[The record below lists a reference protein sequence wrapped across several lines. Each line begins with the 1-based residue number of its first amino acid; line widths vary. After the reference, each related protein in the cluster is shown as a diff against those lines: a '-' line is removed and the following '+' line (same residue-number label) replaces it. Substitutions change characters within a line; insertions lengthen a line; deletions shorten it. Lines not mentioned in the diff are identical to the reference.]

1 MGLIPGQ
8 GTKIH
13 LLHGMAKKT
22 TTYVWMLS
30 SQKGGWTAFMT
41 NCFLAQTHP
50 FTLHFL
56 ALRLPA
62 PSLILLRG
70 STRKTKGW
78 KEKVHVSSCF
88 ACCSHQH
95 YSSSSSSPWWQ
106 QLTPVFSTFSV
117 SFLSLT
123 PKPAVPSSEDW
134 VLALQEYSF
143 NLLDSNNLIIITLW
157 CSHHRKQGCPG
168 GSVVKNLP
176 AKVGDSGLIL
186 GLGKSSG
193 EGNANPLQDSCLE
206 NPVDRGVW
214 LALVH
219 GVEKELD
226 AT

>member
-1 MGLIPGQ
+1 MVQWLRLHASIVGGMGLIPGQ

-13 LLHGMAKKT
+13 LLHDMAKKT

-88 ACCSHQH
+88 ACCSRQH

-117 SFLSLT
+117 SFLSLKHRNQLSPHQRT
-123 PKPAVPSSEDW
+123 GFWLYRSIPST
-134 VLALQEYSF
+134 F
-143 NLLDSNNLIIITLW
+143 
-157 CSHHRKQGCPG
+157 
-168 GSVVKNLP
+168 
-176 AKVGDSGLIL
+176 
-186 GLGKSSG
+186 
-193 EGNANPLQDSCLE
+193 
-206 NPVDRGVW
+206 
-214 LALVH
+214 
-219 GVEKELD
+219 
-226 AT
+226 